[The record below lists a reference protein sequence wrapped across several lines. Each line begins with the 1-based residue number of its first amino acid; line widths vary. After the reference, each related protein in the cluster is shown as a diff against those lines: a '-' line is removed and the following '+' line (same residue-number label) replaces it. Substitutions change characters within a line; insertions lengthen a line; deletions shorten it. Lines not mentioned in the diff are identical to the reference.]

1 MQAAFAVIQT
11 IAKPELVTSGI
22 SFIMIGKQLIDALI
36 PLPAQE
42 RVRIDTHRNLVAQLL
57 SVSLALSISGAIFVN
72 RASSGL
78 EHILVGF
85 PREEIQA
92 ALLGL
97 SGDFLATLDP
107 AQKTEVLNVIVHS
120 LSKV

>member
-11 IAKPELVTSGI
+11 VAKAELVTSGT
-22 SFIMIGKQLIDALI
+22 SFIMIGKQLIDALT

-42 RVRIDTHRNLVAQLL
+42 RVRIDTNRNFVAQILI
-57 SVSLALSISGAIFVN
+57 VSLALSISGAIFVN

-78 EHILVGF
+78 EHILDGY

-92 ALLGL
+92 ALLEL
-97 SGDFLATLDP
+97 SGDFMATLDP
-107 AQKTEVLNVIVHS
+107 TQKMEVLNVIVHS
-120 LSKV
+120 LSKM

>member
-11 IAKPELVTSGI
+11 VAKPELVTSGI
-22 SFIMIGKQLIDALI
+22 SFIMIGKQLIDTLTL
-36 PLPAQE
+36 PLAQE
-42 RVRIDTHRNLVAQLL
+42 RVRIDTNRNFVAQLL

-85 PREEIQA
+85 PREDIQA